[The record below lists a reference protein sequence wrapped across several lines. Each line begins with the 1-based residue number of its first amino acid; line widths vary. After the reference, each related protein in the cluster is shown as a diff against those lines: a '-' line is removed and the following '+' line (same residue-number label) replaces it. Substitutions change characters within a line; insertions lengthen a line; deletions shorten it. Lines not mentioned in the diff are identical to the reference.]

1 MSSRRT
7 RSGPTL
13 NFKAVLLG
21 EGCVGKTSLVLRY
34 MEDKFNTQHLS
45 TLQASFVTKKV
56 TLPDE
61 RRAQLNIWD
70 TAGQER
76 FHALGPI
83 YYRGSDG
90 ALLVYD
96 ITDQDSFQKVKSWVR
111 ELKQMRGSEIALII
125 VGNKTDLEEQRA
137 IEYETAQRYAQTV
150 GAQYVETSAKENEGV
165 SELFELLTQ
174 LMVEH
179 HGQKQQPNDTNNT
192 HSNSNS
198 NTSNALR
205 LQSSSNAAG
214 GAISI
219 ADDAEHDDDENEN
232 NGGAAHRSCCGI

>member
-1 MSSRRT
+1 MYT
-7 RSGPTL
+7 YL
-13 NFKAVLLG
+13 MCCAFV
-21 EGCVGKTSLVLRY
+21 GCVGKTSLVLRY

-137 IEYETAQRYAQTV
+137 ISYETALRYAQTV
-150 GAQYVETSAKENEGV
+150 GAQYVETSAKENDGV
-165 SELFELLTQ
+165 NELFELLTQ
-174 LMVEH
+174 LMVAH
-179 HGQKQQPNDTNNT
+179 HGSKQQNDT
-192 HSNSNS
+192 
-198 NTSNALR
+198 NALR
-205 LQSSSNAAG
+205 LQNSISEAG
-214 GAISI
+214 VEP
-219 ADDAEHDDDENEN
+219 DLDENVPAVA
-232 NGGAAHRSCCGI
+232 AAHRSCCGI

>member
-1 MSSRRT
+1 MSSRRPGA
-7 RSGPTL
+7 GPTL

-137 IEYETAQRYAQTV
+137 ISYETALRYAQTV
-150 GAQYVETSAKENEGV
+150 GAQYVETSAKENDGV
-165 SELFELLTQ
+165 NELFELLTQ
-174 LMVEH
+174 LMVAH
-179 HGQKQQPNDTNNT
+179 HGSKQQNDT
-192 HSNSNS
+192 
-198 NTSNALR
+198 NALR
-205 LQSSSNAAG
+205 LQNSISEAG
-214 GAISI
+214 VEP
-219 ADDAEHDDDENEN
+219 DLDENVPAVA
-232 NGGAAHRSCCGI
+232 AAHRSCCGI

>member
-7 RSGPTL
+7 GAGPTL

-61 RRAQLNIWD
+61 QRAQLNIWD

-125 VGNKTDLEEQRA
+125 VGNKTDLEDQRA
-137 IEYETAQRYAQTV
+137 ISYETALRYAQTV

-165 SELFELLTQ
+165 NELFELLTQ

-179 HGQKQQPNDTNNT
+179 YGSKQQNDT
-192 HSNSNS
+192 
-198 NTSNALR
+198 NALR
-205 LQSSSNAAG
+205 LQNSRLAPNA

-219 ADDAEHDDDENEN
+219 SDDAEADQEN
-232 NGGAAHRSCCGI
+232 GHAAAAHRSCCGI

>member
-179 HGQKQQPNDTNNT
+179 HVQKQQPNDTNNT

>member
-137 IEYETAQRYAQTV
+137 IVYETAVRYAQTV

-165 SELFELLTQ
+165 TELFELLTQ

-179 HGQKQQPNDTNNT
+179 HGKKQQNETNT
-192 HSNSNS
+192 
-198 NTSNALR
+198 NALR
-205 LQSSSNAAG
+205 LQSSGMGSNSGSISISDDADAEQDNGNADAAAG
-214 GAISI
+214 
-219 ADDAEHDDDENEN
+219 N
-232 NGGAAHRSCCGI
+232 AHRSCCGI

>member
-1 MSSRRT
+1 MSARRS

-34 MEDKFNTQHLS
+34 MEDRFNAQHLS
-45 TLQASFVTKKV
+45 TLQASFVSRKV
-56 TLPDE
+56 SLEDG

-111 ELKQMRGSEIALII
+111 ELRQMRGTEIALII

-137 IEYETAQRYAQTV
+137 VAHEEALQYARTV

-165 SELFELLTQ
+165 AELFELLTYLMQ
-174 LMVEH
+174 LRQRESDAS
-179 HGQKQQPNDTNNT
+179 P
-192 HSNSNS
+192 
-198 NTSNALR
+198 LR
-205 LQSSSNAAG
+205 LQNPDTDALSNVEESEATDPGDPAG
-214 GAISI
+214 Q
-219 ADDAEHDDDENEN
+219 
-232 NGGAAHRSCCGI
+232 RSCCGI

>member
-1 MSSRRT
+1 MSTSRSRT

-34 MEDKFNTQHLS
+34 MEDRFNSQHLS
-45 TLQASFVTKKV
+45 TLQASFVTRKV
-56 TLPDE
+56 ALEDG

-111 ELKQMRGSEIALII
+111 ELRQMRGTEISLII

-137 IEYETAQRYAQTV
+137 VRHEEAIQYARTV
-150 GAQYVETSAKENEGV
+150 GAQYVETSAKDNEGV
-165 SELFELLTQ
+165 TELFDLLTH
-174 LMVEH
+174 LMLER
-179 HGQKQQPNDTNNT
+179 QRQREPD
-192 HSNSNS
+192 SSP
-198 NTSNALR
+198 LR
-205 LQSSSNAAG
+205 LQNPDTDALS
-214 GAISI
+214 ISEEGEGS
-219 ADDAEHDDDENEN
+219 ADPT
-232 NGGAAHRSCCGI
+232 GSHRSCCGI

>member
-137 IEYETAQRYAQTV
+137 IAYDTAVRYAQTV

-165 SELFELLTQ
+165 TELFDLLTQ
-174 LMVEH
+174 LMVQH
-179 HGQKQQPNDTNNT
+179 HGNKQQNDTNT
-192 HSNSNS
+192 
-198 NTSNALR
+198 NALR
-205 LQSSSNAAG
+205 LQSSGMASNAG
-214 GAISI
+214 SISI
-219 ADDAEHDDDENEN
+219 SDDPDAEQD
-232 NGGAAHRSCCGI
+232 NGNASAAAASAHRSCCGI